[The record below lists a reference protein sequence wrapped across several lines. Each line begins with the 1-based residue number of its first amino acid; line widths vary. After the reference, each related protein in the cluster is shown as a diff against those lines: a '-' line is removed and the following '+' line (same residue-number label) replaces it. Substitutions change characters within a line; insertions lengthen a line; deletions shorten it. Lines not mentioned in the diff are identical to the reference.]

1 VIERQL
7 AHVEGNAARRAYNH
21 AQYLSERVVMMQ
33 WWADYIDKKTKKN
46 QPSKKID
53 SAIGRVAAYLKS
65 INPYRLSI

>member
-1 VIERQL
+1 
-7 AHVEGNAARRAYNH
+7 
-21 AQYLSERVVMMQ
+21 MMQ